1 MLADLCYNCGA
12 APCDQDCLPPRP
24 IVHRLVDWDG
34 DPVLERYYGSVCG
47 AFSRDTPPSSD
58 TATIM
63 PSSVSCPDC
72 LEQTPLR
79 QWQAMLNR
87 VVAVL
92 PRLPHYQDD
101 PKIIALA
108 DDLKLAQQRMAD
120 LTPADY
126 PPYQPGV

>member
-1 MLADLCYNCGA
+1 MPADPCHNCGA
-12 APCDQDCLPPRP
+12 APCDQDCPPPRP

-34 DPVLERYYGSVCG
+34 DPVLERCYGSVCG
-47 AFSRDTPPSSD
+47 GNGEMSM
-58 TATIM
+58 M
-63 PSSVSCPDC
+63 PSGTTCPDC

-87 VVAVL
+87 VVAGL

-108 DDLKLAQQRMAD
+108 DDLKQAQQRMAD
-120 LTPADY
+120 LTPADF
-126 PPYQPGV
+126 PPYQPGG